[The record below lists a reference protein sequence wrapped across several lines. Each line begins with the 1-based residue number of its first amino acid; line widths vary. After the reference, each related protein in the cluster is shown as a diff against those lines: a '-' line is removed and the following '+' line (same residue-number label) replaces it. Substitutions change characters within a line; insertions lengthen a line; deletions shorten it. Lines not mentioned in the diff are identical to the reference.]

1 VSIVMPQSRLIL
13 ASKSAGRAQVL
24 RAAGLVFEQIVSGV
38 DEDAIKESLREA
50 GAPVGDQ
57 ADALAETK
65 AVRVS
70 AKHGGIVLGADQMLE
85 IEGRALDKAGS
96 LDEAREQLKM
106 LRGKTHTLH
115 TALVACI
122 EGAPVW
128 RHLARPKV
136 TMRNFS
142 DAFLDAYVAELGE
155 DLLTT
160 VGCYKIEGRGAH
172 LFSRIEGDQY
182 SIMGMPLLPLLV
194 WLRDRGDVLA

>member
-1 VSIVMPQSRLIL
+1 MTILTGQTRLIL
-13 ASKSAGRAQVL
+13 ASKSAGRAHVL
-24 RAAGLVFEQIVSGV
+24 KAAGLVFDQIVSGV
-38 DEDAIKESLREA
+38 DEDAIKDALRAE
-50 GAPVGDQ
+50 GASVGDQ

-85 IEGRALDKAGS
+85 IDGQALDKAAS
-96 LDEAREQLKM
+96 LEEVREQLQR
-106 LRGKTHTLH
+106 LRGKTHVLH

-128 RHLARPKV
+128 RHLARPRL

-142 DAFLDAYVAELGE
+142 DAFLEAYIAQLGD

-160 VGCYKIEGRGAH
+160 VGCYKIEGMGAH

-182 SIMGMPLLPLLV
+182 SIMGMPLLPLLG